1 MNHSLSPAPRDAVA
15 LPAARGLGLR
25 EFFRYHGIWAPG
37 VRMFRA
43 IGFSSKAAIISAVF
57 VLALIVPMLGLLQKL
72 EEQIGFSQREQAGV
86 AAMQRFLPVL
96 KGVIDVRNATRANL
110 GGFDAKDDYTQGRAT
125 VDEALSRFD
134 AELKAQAD
142 PLNLRP
148 QFDALRTAWQGTAQA
163 AMGVDDK
170 KRTVF
175 GPVTHASIALLE
187 AIGDNSNLVLDP
199 EVDTFYL
206 INALVIS
213 LPRTMEDLGQVWG
226 WGTFAAAQQGLL
238 PPDLLR
244 YSVWNAGVKRG
255 LDDARGFFKRAL
267 HQNPTLAKEVAFE
280 PAFAKAEALRK
291 RLEGDAL
298 AGGMVF
304 EPAEVYAEGRTAVA
318 AMAGLYERAMPAL
331 NARLQH
337 RIDAMRADRLQRMGQ
352 VGLLLALAMYLFYCF
367 RKVTE
372 GGLNEVAFHIN
383 AMRDGDLTT
392 RPRAWGRDEAARL
405 MITLSDMQA
414 ALRSIVQDVR
424 EASTQLVD
432 SSDAIAQG
440 AHDLSARTEQTAAN
454 LEETAASM
462 EQISATVRE
471 TAEHAQAASGHAERN
486 AHLADR
492 GAQVMGQVAH
502 TMRGIGEDAHRI
514 SDITGVIDGLAF
526 QTNLLALNA
535 AVEAA
540 RAGEQGRGFAVVA
553 AEVRALAQRSADAAR
568 QIKQL
573 IHDSNERVRLGA
585 GVVQQATGTMS
596 EIGHSSQEVR
606 DLLGEI
612 ATGSREQS
620 SGVAQVG
627 AAVQDLD
634 RVTQANV
641 SLVDD
646 TASAANELRSHARA
660 LQDRVARFKLGEEA
674 VAF

>member
-134 AELKAQAD
+134 TELKAQAD

-280 PAFAKAEALRK
+280 PAFTKAEALRK

-568 QIKQL
+568 QITQL
-573 IHDSNERVRLGA
+573 IQDSNERVRLGA
-585 GVVQQATGTMS
+585 GVVQQATGTMG
-596 EIGHSSQEVR
+596 EIGLSAQEVR

-641 SLVDD
+641 SLVDE

-674 VAF
+674 VAL

>member
-1 MNHSLSPAPRDAVA
+1 
-15 LPAARGLGLR
+15 
-25 EFFRYHGIWAPG
+25 
-37 VRMFRA
+37 
-43 IGFSSKAAIISAVF
+43 
-57 VLALIVPMLGLLQKL
+57 
-72 EEQIGFSQREQAGV
+72 
-86 AAMQRFLPVL
+86 
-96 KGVIDVRNATRANL
+96 
-110 GGFDAKDDYTQGRAT
+110 

-134 AELKAQAD
+134 TELKAQAD

-304 EPAEVYAEGRTAVA
+304 EPVEVYAEGRTSVA

-352 VGLLLALAMYLFYCF
+352 VGL
-367 RKVTE
+367 
-372 GGLNEVAFHIN
+372 
-383 AMRDGDLTT
+383 
-392 RPRAWGRDEAARL
+392 
-405 MITLSDMQA
+405 
-414 ALRSIVQDVR
+414 
-424 EASTQLVD
+424 
-432 SSDAIAQG
+432 
-440 AHDLSARTEQTAAN
+440 
-454 LEETAASM
+454 
-462 EQISATVRE
+462 
-471 TAEHAQAASGHAERN
+471 
-486 AHLADR
+486 
-492 GAQVMGQVAH
+492 
-502 TMRGIGEDAHRI
+502 
-514 SDITGVIDGLAF
+514 
-526 QTNLLALNA
+526 
-535 AVEAA
+535 
-540 RAGEQGRGFAVVA
+540 
-553 AEVRALAQRSADAAR
+553 
-568 QIKQL
+568 
-573 IHDSNERVRLGA
+573 
-585 GVVQQATGTMS
+585 
-596 EIGHSSQEVR
+596 
-606 DLLGEI
+606 
-612 ATGSREQS
+612 
-620 SGVAQVG
+620 
-627 AAVQDLD
+627 
-634 RVTQANV
+634 
-641 SLVDD
+641 
-646 TASAANELRSHARA
+646 
-660 LQDRVARFKLGEEA
+660 
-674 VAF
+674 

>member
-134 AELKAQAD
+134 TELKAQAD

-304 EPAEVYAEGRTAVA
+304 EPVEVYAEGRTSVA

-352 VGLLLALAMYLFYCF
+352 VGL
-367 RKVTE
+367 
-372 GGLNEVAFHIN
+372 
-383 AMRDGDLTT
+383 
-392 RPRAWGRDEAARL
+392 
-405 MITLSDMQA
+405 
-414 ALRSIVQDVR
+414 
-424 EASTQLVD
+424 
-432 SSDAIAQG
+432 
-440 AHDLSARTEQTAAN
+440 
-454 LEETAASM
+454 
-462 EQISATVRE
+462 
-471 TAEHAQAASGHAERN
+471 
-486 AHLADR
+486 
-492 GAQVMGQVAH
+492 
-502 TMRGIGEDAHRI
+502 
-514 SDITGVIDGLAF
+514 
-526 QTNLLALNA
+526 
-535 AVEAA
+535 
-540 RAGEQGRGFAVVA
+540 
-553 AEVRALAQRSADAAR
+553 
-568 QIKQL
+568 
-573 IHDSNERVRLGA
+573 
-585 GVVQQATGTMS
+585 
-596 EIGHSSQEVR
+596 
-606 DLLGEI
+606 
-612 ATGSREQS
+612 
-620 SGVAQVG
+620 
-627 AAVQDLD
+627 
-634 RVTQANV
+634 
-641 SLVDD
+641 
-646 TASAANELRSHARA
+646 
-660 LQDRVARFKLGEEA
+660 
-674 VAF
+674 